1 MGKLSQKWQQKVL
14 KREFSLSN
22 FDDWKFLVASRK
34 MGYKL
39 TSKRRIGVAV
49 FFAHYMG
56 FQVAAFT

>member
-1 MGKLSQKWQQKVL
+1 MATASAEKGVL
-14 KREFSLSN
+14 FEH
-22 FDDWKFLVASRK
+22 FDGWKFLVASRK

-39 TSKRRIGVAV
+39 TSKRRIGMAV